1 MRISPE
7 VEIAL
12 SLAANEA
19 ARRRHEYV
27 TLEHL
32 LYALLF
38 DEGTA
43 QVVRHAGGD
52 PVAIKKELEQ
62 FLSEQLESV
71 PEDAYTTPTASLG
84 VQRAIRR
91 AVTHV
96 QSSGKDQVTGANVLV
111 AIFAERESPAVNILE
126 KSGVTRLDVVAYISH
141 GISKAEE
148 PDNERDKEPAS
159 LDGEGDGPRSRR
171 DPLKAYTLNLNE
183 EAKEK
188 RIDPLVGRGNE
199 ISRMIQILARRKKN
213 NPLLVG
219 DSGVGKTAI
228 VEGLA
233 LKINSG
239 EVPDALKKAIVYS
252 LDMGALI
259 AGTRYRGEF
268 EERLK
273 GVVKALQK
281 IDGAILFI
289 DEIHTIVGAGATSGG
304 SMDASNLLKPALASG
319 RFRCIGSTTFEEF
332 RQHFEKD
339 RALSRRFQRVEVN
352 EPSIEDT
359 KKILEG
365 LRPKYEDF
373 HGVKYTDEAI
383 DAAATLSARY
393 LHDRRLPD
401 KAIDLLDEAGAA
413 AKLRLYAPPVE
424 SPQSSVLGPQGE
436 RERKTNGSAKGDG
449 APKTTRTGEAPPKK
463 KEEPTTDV
471 MKKPIIVGVVEVETV
486 LARMAQIPP
495 REVSSSDKDRLRHL
509 DAELKKVVFGQDKA
523 VEMLTSAIK
532 LARAG
537 LRSPEKP
544 IGCYLLT
551 GPTGVG
557 KTEVA
562 KQLAKIMNVNF
573 VRFDM
578 SEYMER
584 HTVSRLIGAPPG
596 YVGFDQGG
604 LLTDA
609 IAKTPHA
616 VLLLDEIEKAHPDV
630 FNVLLQVMDHGKL
643 TDNNGKATDFRH
655 VILIMTSNVGARDL
669 ARRAVGFGDTRST
682 GDAEREYKLM
692 FSPEFRNRLDARIA
706 FAPLSP
712 QVMSSIV
719 DKFIRELSAQL
730 ADRRVKIELTDAAR
744 EYLAEKG
751 YDPDNGARPLA
762 RVIQDE
768 LKLPLGNELLFGPL
782 EHGGRVIVGIEE
794 YEEEEDGE
802 KKKKKRL
809 TFACTSW
816 MALFGAVLS
825 ATPDVEEE
833 PELADSPFTAEQ
845 IRDATKN
852 GRSYRYRFETP
863 RGKEIQVV
871 TFTGVEDAHVEVK
884 TRTETED
891 GKELDTNTKRVTWEE
906 IRKLAA
912 FPKSQLTTSQESINV
927 PAGKFDAM
935 VYVVSDPR
943 SGERTKF
950 FFAKELPGAPV
961 MFVTTDKSGGMVRT
975 GTLLQHTPGKDPEP
989 VREKIEA

>member
-38 DEGTA
+38 DEATA
-43 QVVRHAGGD
+43 LVVRHAGGD
-52 PVAIKKELEQ
+52 PVAVKKELEQ
-62 FLSEQLESV
+62 FLTEQLDSV
-71 PEDAYTTPTASLG
+71 PEDAFTTPTASLG

-91 AVTHV
+91 AMSHV

-111 AIFAERESPAVNILE
+111 AIFAERDSPAVNILE

-141 GISKAEE
+141 GISKMDEGE
-148 PDNERDKEPAS
+148 SGGTDKEPAS
-159 LDGEGDGPRSRR
+159 LGGEEDGPRSRK
-171 DPLKAYTLNLNE
+171 DPLKAYTINLNE
-183 EAKEK
+183 EAGQK
-188 RIDPLVGRGNE
+188 RIDPLVGRSNE
-199 ISRMIQILARRKKN
+199 VMRMIQILARRKKN

-233 LKINSG
+233 LKIVNG
-239 EVPDALKKAIVYS
+239 EVPKALEKSTVYS

-273 GVVKALQK
+273 GVVKSLQK
-281 IDGAILFI
+281 IEGAILFI

-319 RFRCIGSTTFEEF
+319 RMRCIGSTTFEEF

-339 RALSRRFQRVEVN
+339 RALARRFQRVEVN
-352 EPSIEDT
+352 EPSIDDT
-359 KKILEG
+359 KKILAG
-365 LRPKYEDF
+365 LRPQYEEF
-373 HGVKYTDEAI
+373 HGVKYTDEAL

-413 AKLRLYAPPVE
+413 AKLALYKGEKPPNLMRDE
-424 SPQSSVLGPQGE
+424 PEAGDAAKKQASADGS
-436 RERKTNGSAKGDG
+436 NGSLNGSGPATTPTGTAPSAPVKGAKADGD
-449 APKTTRTGEAPPKK
+449 KKDGEIAAQ
-463 KEEPTTDV
+463 
-471 MKKPIIVGVVEVETV
+471 IIVGVVDVETV

-495 REVSSSDKDRLRHL
+495 REVSSNDKEKLRAL
-509 DAELKKVVFGQDKA
+509 DLDLKKVVFGQDRA
-523 VEMLTSAIK
+523 LDQLAAAIK

-544 IGCYLLT
+544 IGNFLLT

-557 KTEVA
+557 KTEAA
-562 KQLAKIMNVNF
+562 KQLAKVMGISF
-573 VRFDM
+573 LRFDM

-630 FNVLLQVMDHGKL
+630 FNVLLQIMDHGKL
-643 TDNNGKATDFRH
+643 TDNNGKSTDFRH
-655 VILIMTSNVGARDL
+655 VILLMTSNVGARDL
-669 ARRAVGFGDTRST
+669 GRRAVGFGDKRAT
-682 GDAEREYKLM
+682 GDAEREYKLL

-706 FAPLSP
+706 FDALSP
-712 QVMSSIV
+712 ATMGSIV
-719 DKFIRELSAQL
+719 DKFMKELSGQL
-730 ADRRVKIELTDAAR
+730 AEKHVTIEVTEVAR
-744 EYLAEKG
+744 TYLAEKG
-751 YDPDNGARPLA
+751 YDPDFGARPLA
-762 RVIQDE
+762 RIIQE
-768 LKLPLGNELLFGPL
+768 EVKTPLGEELLFGAL
-782 EHGGRVIVGIEE
+782 EKGGSVV
-794 YEEEEDGE
+794 
-802 KKKKKRL
+802 
-809 TFACTSW
+809 
-816 MALFGAVLS
+816 V
-825 ATPDVEEE
+825 ATE
-833 PELADSPFTAEQ
+833 
-845 IRDATKN
+845 
-852 GRSYRYRFETP
+852 
-863 RGKEIQVV
+863 
-871 TFTGVEDAHVEVK
+871 
-884 TRTETED
+884 
-891 GKELDTNTKRVTWEE
+891 
-906 IRKLAA
+906 
-912 FPKSQLTTSQESINV
+912 
-927 PAGKFDAM
+927 DAM
-935 VYVVSDPR
+935 VEDEKT
-943 SGERTKF
+943 GEKR
-950 FFAKELPGAPV
+950 
-961 MFVTTDKSGGMVRT
+961 
-975 GTLLQHTPGKDPEP
+975 PGKKLSFKCTAAPP
-989 VREKIEA
+989 PAEKPQKVEGSAT

>member
-12 SLAANEA
+12 TLAQNEA
-19 ARRRHEYV
+19 ARRRHEYF

-38 DEGTA
+38 DDSTA
-43 QVVRHAGGD
+43 QIIRHSGGD
-52 PVAIKKELEQ
+52 PSAIKRELEL
-62 FLSEQLESV
+62 FLSDQLESV
-71 PEDAYTTPTASLG
+71 PEESFDVPAASLA

-91 AVTHV
+91 AAAHV
-96 QSSGKDQVTGANVLV
+96 QSSGKEQITGANVLV

-126 KSGVTRLDVVAYISH
+126 KAGVTRLDIVAYISH
-141 GISKAEE
+141 GVSKADAED
-148 PDNERDKEPAS
+148 DNREKESAP
-159 LDGEGDGPRSRR
+159 LDGDGEGPRSRR
-171 DPLKAYTLNLNE
+171 DPLKAYTVNLNE
-183 EAKEK
+183 EAREK
-188 RIDPLVGRGNE
+188 RIDPLVGRSNE
-199 ISRMIQILARRKKN
+199 VARMIQILARRKKN

-233 LKINSG
+233 LKIVQG
-239 EVPDALKKAIVYS
+239 AVPDALKKSTVYS

-281 IDGAILFI
+281 VEGAVLFI

-319 RFRCIGSTTFEEF
+319 RMRCIGSTTFEEF

-339 RALSRRFQRVEVN
+339 RALARRFQRVEVN

-365 LRPKYEDF
+365 LRSKYEEF
-373 HGVKYTDEAI
+373 HGVRYTDDAL

-413 AKLRLYAPPVE
+413 AKLKLYSDEKAPSAPLQLMPGPPSERTLDKDDVPRT
-424 SPQSSVLGPQGE
+424 SP
-436 RERKTNGSAKGDG
+436 
-449 APKTTRTGEAPPKK
+449 TGEAPRTSATGEARKGDGKAEAEKDKPKI
-463 KEEPTTDV
+463 V
-471 MKKPIIVGVVEVETV
+471 VGVLEVETV
-486 LARMAQIPP
+486 LARIAQIPP
-495 REVSSSDKDRLRHL
+495 REVSSNDKEKLKNL
-509 DAELKKVVFGQDKA
+509 DGELKSVVFGQDRA
-523 VEMLTSAIK
+523 IAQLAAAIK

-544 IGCYLLT
+544 IGNFLLT

-562 KQLAKIMNVNF
+562 KQLAKIMGITF
-573 VRFDM
+573 LRFDM

-630 FNVLLQVMDHGKL
+630 FNVLLQVMDHGRL
-643 TDNNGKATDFRH
+643 TDNNGKSTDFRH
-655 VILIMTSNVGARDL
+655 VVLLMTSNVGARDL
-669 ARRAVGFGDTRST
+669 GRRAVGFGDRRAT
-682 GDAEREYKLM
+682 GDAEREYKLL
-692 FSPEFRNRLDARIA
+692 FSPEFRNRLDARIQ
-706 FAPLSP
+706 FDPLSP
-712 QVMSSIV
+712 ETMGSIV
-719 DKFIRELSAQL
+719 DKFMKELGAQL
-730 ADRRVKIELTDAAR
+730 AERKVELELTPAAR
-744 EYLAEKG
+744 SVLSDKG
-751 YDPDNGARPLA
+751 YDPDFGARPLT

-768 LKLPLGNELLFGPL
+768 VKQPLGEELLFGKL
-782 EHGGRVIVGIEE
+782 EKGGKVTIDAEDAEIVDEVTG
-794 YEEEEDGE
+794 D
-802 KKKKKRL
+802 KKAGKKL
-809 TFACTSW
+809 VF
-816 MALFGAVLS
+816 
-825 ATPDVEEE
+825 
-833 PELADSPFTAEQ
+833 
-845 IRDATKN
+845 
-852 GRSYRYRFETP
+852 RFESAAA
-863 RGKEIQVV
+863 GS
-871 TFTGVEDAHVEVK
+871 HVEK
-884 TRTETED
+884 
-891 GKELDTNTKRVTWEE
+891 
-906 IRKLAA
+906 AA
-912 FPKSQLTTSQESINV
+912 
-927 PAGKFDAM
+927 A
-935 VYVVSDPR
+935 
-943 SGERTKF
+943 
-950 FFAKELPGAPV
+950 PGVA
-961 MFVTTDKSGGMVRT
+961 
-975 GTLLQHTPGKDPEP
+975 
-989 VREKIEA
+989 

>member
-38 DEGTA
+38 DEATA

-52 PVAIKKELEQ
+52 PAAIKKELEL
-62 FLSEQLESV
+62 FMSDQLESV
-71 PEDAYTTPTASLG
+71 AEEAYSTPTASLG

-91 AVTHV
+91 AVAHV

-111 AIFAERESPAVNILE
+111 AIFAERDSPAVSLLE

-141 GISKAEE
+141 GISKSEDAE
-148 PDNERDKEPAS
+148 PERDKEPAS
-159 LDGEGDGPRSRR
+159 LDGQEDGPRRSR
-171 DPLKAYTLNLNE
+171 DPLKAFTVNLNE

-188 RIDPLVGRGNE
+188 RIDPLVGRSNE
-199 ISRMIQILARRKKN
+199 IARMIQILARRKKN

-233 LKINSG
+233 LKIVGG
-239 EVPDALKKAIVYS
+239 EVPKALEKSVVYN

-365 LRPKYEDF
+365 LRPKYEEF

-383 DAAATLSARY
+383 EAAATLSARY

-413 AKLRLYAPPVE
+413 AKLQLNETIVGAAAVKVALNGSGATTKDDQPPKTIPTGTAPP
-424 SPQSSVLGPQGE
+424 QTTF
-436 RERKTNGSAKGDG
+436 RKKTSDG
-449 APKTTRTGEAPPKK
+449 KS
-463 KEEPTTDV
+463 
-471 MKKPIIVGVVEVETV
+471 IVGVPDVETV

-495 REVSSSDKDRLRHL
+495 RDVSSSDRDRLRHL
-509 DAELKKVVFGQDKA
+509 EAELKKAVFGQDKA

-532 LARAG
+532 LSRAG
-537 LRSPEKP
+537 LRAPEKP
-544 IGCYLLT
+544 IGSYLLT

-562 KQLAKIMNVNF
+562 KQLAKVLNINF
-573 VRFDM
+573 IRFDM

-616 VLLLDEIEKAHPDV
+616 VLLLDEMEKAHPDV

-643 TDNNGKATDFRH
+643 TDNNGKQTDFRH

-669 ARRAVGFGDTRST
+669 ARRAVGFGDSRST

-706 FAPLSP
+706 FNALSP
-712 QVMSSIV
+712 EVMTSIV
-719 DKFIRELSAQL
+719 DKFVRELSTQL
-730 ADRRVKIELTDAAR
+730 ADRRVKIELTEAAR
-744 EYLAEKG
+744 SYLAEKG
-751 YDPDNGARPLA
+751 YDADNGARPLA
-762 RVIQDE
+762 RVIQE
-768 LKLPLGNELLFGPL
+768 EVKLPLGNELLFGPL
-782 EHGGRVIVGIEE
+782 EHGGRVTVDAEE
-794 YEEEEDGE
+794 YEEVDPDDGKP
-802 KKKKKRL
+802 KKKKKVV
-809 TFACTSW
+809 FHCTSW
-816 MALFGAVLS
+816 MAIFGAVLS
-825 ATPDVEEE
+825 AQPDAKEE
-833 PELADSPFTAEQ
+833 PELADSPFTADQ
-845 IRDATKN
+845 IKDATKT
-852 GRSYRYRFETP
+852 GRSYRYRVEAN
-863 RGKEIQVV
+863 RRREIEVI
-871 TFTGVEDAHVEVK
+871 TFKSVEGEHAELE

-891 GKELDTNTKRVTWEE
+891 GKELDKATKRITWEE
-906 IRKLAA
+906 LRKHAA
-912 FPKSQLTTSQESINV
+912 FPKSQVTTREETITV
-927 PAGKFDAM
+927 PAGKFDCV
-935 VYVVSDPR
+935 VYVVKDPR
-943 SGERTKF
+943 SSETSSF
-950 FFAKELPGAPV
+950 FFAKSLPGAPV
-961 MFVTTDKSGGMVRT
+961 LFFTTDKT
-975 GTLLQHTPGKDPEP
+975 GATITTRTLLEHKSGTAQTVTTSTG
-989 VREKIEA
+989 

>member
-12 SLAANEA
+12 TLAQNEA
-19 ARRRHEYV
+19 ARRRHEYF

-38 DEGTA
+38 DDSTA
-43 QVVRHAGGD
+43 QIVRHAGAD
-52 PVAIKKELEQ
+52 PAAIKKELEL
-62 FLSEQLESV
+62 FLSDQLESV
-71 PEDAYTTPTASLG
+71 PEESFDVPAASLA

-91 AVTHV
+91 AAAHV
-96 QSSGKDQVTGANVLV
+96 QSSGKEQITGGNVLV
-111 AIFAERESPAVNILE
+111 AIFAERESPAVSVLE
-126 KSGVTRLDVVAYISH
+126 KAGVTRLDVVAYISH
-141 GISKAEE
+141 GVSKAEE
-148 PDNERDKEPAS
+148 AEDSREKEAAS
-159 LDGEGDGPRSRR
+159 LDGEGEGPRSRR
-171 DPLKAYTLNLNE
+171 DPLKAYTINLND
-183 EAKEK
+183 EARDK
-188 RIDPLVGRGNE
+188 RIDPLVGRSNE

-233 LKINSG
+233 LKIVQG
-239 EVPDALKKAIVYS
+239 QVPDALKKATVYS

-281 IDGAILFI
+281 VEGAVLFI

-319 RFRCIGSTTFEEF
+319 RMRCIGSTTFEEF

-339 RALSRRFQRVEVN
+339 RALARRFQRVEVN

-359 KKILEG
+359 QKILEG
-365 LRPKYEDF
+365 LRGKYEEF
-373 HGVKYTDEAI
+373 HGVRYTDDAL

-413 AKLRLYAPPVE
+413 AKLKLYADDAPKPG
-424 SPQSSVLGPQGE
+424 PRGLLGPPSE
-436 RERKTNGSAKGDG
+436 RDVSKADGSNG
-449 APKTTRTGEAPPKK
+449 APQQVHGPLAERPKI
-463 KEEPTTDV
+463 V
-471 MKKPIIVGVVEVETV
+471 VGVVEVETV

-495 REVSSSDKDRLRHL
+495 REVSSNDK
-509 DAELKKVVFGQDKA
+509 EKLKNLEHDLKGVVFGQGRA
-523 VEMLTSAIK
+523 IVQLAAAIK

-544 IGCYLLT
+544 IGNFLLT

-562 KQLAKIMNVNF
+562 KQLAKIMGISF

-630 FNVLLQVMDHGKL
+630 FNVLLQIMDHGKL
-643 TDNNGKATDFRH
+643 TDNNGKSTDFRH
-655 VILIMTSNVGARDL
+655 VILLMTSNVGARDL
-669 ARRAVGFGDTRST
+669 GRRAVGFGDRRAT
-682 GDAEREYKLM
+682 GDAEREYKLL

-706 FAPLSP
+706 FDPLS
-712 QVMSSIV
+712 QETMGSIV
-719 DKFIRELSAQL
+719 DKFVKELSAQL
-730 ADRRVKIELTDAAR
+730 AERKVTIELSAAAR
-744 EYLAEKG
+744 AYLSEKG
-751 YDPDNGARPLA
+751 YDPDFGARPLA

-768 LKLPLGNELLFGPL
+768 LKQPLGEELLFGSL
-782 EHGGRVIVGIEE
+782 EKGGSVTVDAEDSEVIDEAT
-794 YEEEEDGE
+794 GE
-802 KKKKKRL
+802 
-809 TFACTSW
+809 TN
-816 MALFGAVLS
+816 
-825 ATPDVEEE
+825 P
-833 PELADSPFTAEQ
+833 
-845 IRDATKN
+845 
-852 GRSYRYRFETP
+852 
-863 RGKEIQVV
+863 GK
-871 TFTGVEDAHVEVK
+871 
-884 TRTETED
+884 
-891 GKELDTNTKRVTWEE
+891 
-906 IRKLAA
+906 KLAFRFA
-912 FPKSQLTTSQESINV
+912 
-927 PAGKFDAM
+927 AADDAE
-935 VYVVSDPR
+935 
-943 SGERTKF
+943 GE
-950 FFAKELPGAPV
+950 AKASTV
-961 MFVTTDKSGGMVRT
+961 
-975 GTLLQHTPGKDPEP
+975 
-989 VREKIEA
+989 A